1 MNRLAIFFFCSLFTF
16 LAFCQTSLQA
26 QECDCPGKRLDQFK
40 GNHQA
45 PLDWWFSTSVVREGR
60 PDSQPLMC
68 YSRTVYNF
76 SDSPVVNVWWKIAGY
91 ARRMIPQHGKNSS
104 CSLLP
109 GELDP
114 SPRPGPLYYGISSEH
129 YDTTVRPPRDGWMQQ
144 AAAPS
149 STDMPLIRSTFDV
162 NVGDSSAQLVIY
174 SSASTEDR
182 KFYELKYEM
191 ENHGNVAVLMV
202 VNLPMVGSM
211 DKDLPFLSGFLM
223 PPESRKTFFSKT
235 FEPIDVQRATVLV
248 LDENKKGLAAD
259 VVGVYAPIGGKR
271 FLSDENLFDQ
281 LR

>member
-1 MNRLAIFFFCSLFTF
+1 MNRLAIFLFCSLFTF

-40 GNHQA
+40 GI
-45 PLDWWFSTSVVREGR
+45 
-60 PDSQPLMC
+60 
-68 YSRTVYNF
+68 VYNF

-129 YDTTVRPPRDGWMQQ
+129 YDTTVRPPRDGWIQQ

-162 NVGDSSAQLVIY
+162 NVGDSSAQLVMY

-211 DKDLPFLSGFLM
+211 DKICRS
-223 PPESRKTFFSKT
+223 
-235 FEPIDVQRATVLV
+235 
-248 LDENKKGLAAD
+248 
-259 VVGVYAPIGGKR
+259 
-271 FLSDENLFDQ
+271 
-281 LR
+281 